1 MTDDWFDYGDEY
13 SPTHWNYWFDT
24 HPKTETQY
32 NRQRFLAGII
42 PWYGEWM
49 RSSSETERNRHTR
62 DVYGVG
68 WSDIQYPW
76 LSGVTSG
83 NQYQTAGSGS
93 WQFSKNIGRL
103 YSKR

>member
-1 MTDDWFDYGDEY
+1 MTDDWFDYYDNY

-32 NRQRFLAGII
+32 NRQRFLAGIF

-49 RSSSETERNRHTR
+49 RGSSEDERNRHNR
-62 DVYGVG
+62 DAYGIG

-83 NQYQTAGSGS
+83 NRYQTAGSAS
-93 WQFSKNIGRL
+93 WQFSKNAHRL
-103 YSKR
+103 YR